1 MQKNSS
7 LFFIPLILF
16 LVSCSESDSIE
27 NPSSFMDDP
36 VNLNVGDCFNDFSNL
51 DLEYGDDNVDAEY
64 VEVVSCL
71 SPHNNEVFA
80 VYSSVPLSYR
90 DLPNSISELCFEEML
105 DVIRSFHPSSTGA
118 ELNAVL
124 EDFDNNF
131 QGVFFFHRDENNEP
145 DPYNTIVCSI
155 SSKYTLTKTYLSES
169 LKELN

>member
-16 LVSCSESDSIE
+16 LVSCSESVSIE

-36 VNLNVGDCFNDFSNL
+36 LNLSIGDCFNDFSNL
-51 DLEYGDDNVDAEY
+51 DQEYGDENVFDVY

-71 SPHNNEVFA
+71 SPHNNEVYA

-90 DLPNSISELCFEEML
+90 DLPNPPSELCFDEMT

-118 ELNAVL
+118 EWNAVL

-131 QGVFFFHRDENNEP
+131 SGVFFSHRDQNNEP
-145 DPYNTIVCSI
+145 DPYSTVVCSA
-155 SSKYTLTKTYLSES
+155 SSKYTLTKTSLSES